1 MENHNEERRE
11 YFRIDD
17 KAIFTVN
24 KLPPNTNL
32 QSLSE
37 SNSSFLLGSSISR
50 IDMDHQ
56 AIFSKIKRSSP
67 EVAIYLEGINQK
79 IQLISNHLLNSDP
92 EIKNQTPTEINL
104 SASGIAVTTSTPLQ
118 QDDMVQIKLVL
129 LPELAGVLCIGQVKR
144 IENSANE
151 NTLHIDF
158 TEISEANQELIIKHN
173 MALQLEQARAKNN
186 DYT

>member
-1 MENHNEERRE
+1 MDKHPEERRE

-17 KAIFTVN
+17 KAIYTVS
-24 KLPPNTNL
+24 KLPSDSNL
-32 QSLSE
+32 KSLSE
-37 SNSSFLLGSSISR
+37 SNASFLLGSSISR

-67 EVAIYLEGINQK
+67 DVAIYLDAINQK
-79 IQLISNHLLNSDP
+79 IQLVSNHLLNSDP
-92 EIKNQTPTEINL
+92 EIKTQTPSEINL
-104 SASGIAVTTSTPLQ
+104 SASGIAFKSNENLQ
-118 QDDMVQIKLVL
+118 LEDMVQIKLVL

-144 IENSANE
+144 IEKSANQ

-158 TEISEANQELIIKHN
+158 TEISEADQELIIKHN

-186 DYT
+186 DYN